1 MIWTYT
7 DRTFIRQDEN
17 KPSFSFDWEEDL
29 AKFKSHKSRLMLY
42 IYVQGIKVHK
52 VEHIM
57 AIQVI
62 VLNAFR
68 IFILTCFIFV
78 MDLF

>member
-42 IYVQGIKVHK
+42 MYKV
-52 VEHIM
+52 
-57 AIQVI
+57 
-62 VLNAFR
+62 
-68 IFILTCFIFV
+68 
-78 MDLF
+78 